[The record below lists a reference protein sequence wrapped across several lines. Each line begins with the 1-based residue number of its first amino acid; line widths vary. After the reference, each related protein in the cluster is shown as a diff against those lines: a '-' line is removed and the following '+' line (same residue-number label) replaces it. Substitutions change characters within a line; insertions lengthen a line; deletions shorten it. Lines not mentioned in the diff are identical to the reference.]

1 MEYFPIAVDFLAQLI
16 YFDPTQR
23 PSAAEALAHPWLA
36 TYHDESDEPVCQR
49 IFDRWRTIE
58 ELETL
63 DEYRDALIHEVH
75 DCRQEVRNM
84 AALSP
89 EMDRRLP
96 SSIQEETEIEEER
109 DSPQIASRS
118 LSPEERITMHRR
130 PVASRKASIEPGTV
144 PTSIP
149 EAGPVEFPTT
159 GTNDPVVAYQRRSM
173 FGAHSRTNS
182 TFSIHRPTANPP
194 VASSEPQQTHAVEGS
209 SSTGAFPFP
218 STEYVVPARHR
229 TASMY
234 TLGADSDG
242 AGAGASGA
250 GSGLVDVRR
259 LLRTL
264 STVSVYESGE
274 GLAGGLADIAP
285 IGKYIVQEGR
295 TGDAELASEM
305 PREIAGE
312 ETSSPSVSVGGDQA
326 SNEKRR
332 FRV

>member
-1 MEYFPIAVDFLAQLI
+1 MDFLAQLI

-63 DEYRDALIHEVH
+63 DEYRDALINEVL

-84 AALSP
+84 AAVSP
-89 EMDRRLP
+89 DLDRRLP

-109 DSPQIASRS
+109 DSPQHPSRS

-144 PTSIP
+144 PASIP

-159 GTNDPVVAYQRRSM
+159 GTYDPVVAYQRRSM

-182 TFSIHRPTANPP
+182 TFSIHRPANPP
-194 VASSEPQQTHAVEGS
+194 VASELQQSHAVEGS

-218 STEYVVPARHR
+218 STEYIVPARHR

-234 TLGADSDG
+234 TLGADNDL
-242 AGAGASGA
+242 GA
-250 GSGLVDVRR
+250 GSGTVDVRR

-305 PREIAGE
+305 PREIGGE
-312 ETSSPSVSVGGDQA
+312 ETSSPSVSVGGEQA
-326 SNEKRR
+326 NNEKRR